1 MFSNGRGVK
10 ICASAILI
18 RLSRLQMLV
27 GSLKINFLGFWVAR
41 SATQNPVGD
50 LLRIDRNYSCR
61 QFAMDARN
69 SFQNGMTSSLLPDC
83 QIILSQAAKAP
94 PHLRPAAKAVV
105 AALLQAEKTA
115 KQQRLSYPFSSLQGT
130 WQLCFTTGTR
140 KVKRGGIILGN
151 GFYMPRISPAQIG
164 FATGMAASELGEI
177 TNQIQVAGLK
187 LRLTGLCR
195 YMSKKNLL
203 AFDFNQMQ
211 ITAFDRPL
219 HNGKMGGR
227 KDRNFS
233 EQPIAKLPFFTFFLV
248 TENHIAAR
256 GRGGGLALWSREF

>member
-1 MFSNGRGVK
+1 
-10 ICASAILI
+10 
-18 RLSRLQMLV
+18 
-27 GSLKINFLGFWVAR
+27 
-41 SATQNPVGD
+41 
-50 LLRIDRNYSCR
+50 
-61 QFAMDARN
+61 
-69 SFQNGMTSSLLPDC
+69 MTSSLPADFQL
-83 QIILSQAAKAP
+83 ILSQAAKVP

-115 KQQRLSYPFSSLQGT
+115 KQQRLSYPFSSLQGS

-151 GFYMPRISPAQIG
+151 GFYLPRISPAQIS
-164 FATGMAASELGEI
+164 FAAGMATSEPESGAI

-195 YMSKKNLL
+195 YVGKKNLL

-219 HNGKMGGR
+219 YNGRMGGR
-227 KDRNFS
+227 KDQNFS
-233 EQPIAKLPFFTFFLV
+233 EQPIAKLPFFAFFLV
-248 TENHIAAR
+248 TENYIAAR
-256 GRGGGLALWSREF
+256 GRGGGLALWRREF